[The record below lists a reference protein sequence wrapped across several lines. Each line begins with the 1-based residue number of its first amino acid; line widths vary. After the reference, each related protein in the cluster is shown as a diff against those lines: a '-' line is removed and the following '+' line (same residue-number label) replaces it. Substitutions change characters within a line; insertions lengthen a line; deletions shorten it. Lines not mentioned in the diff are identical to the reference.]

1 MCDYL
6 RSQWRLWYA
15 PPMKEIVPSEPN
27 FSERVLQ
34 YSDELSPFLSDPA
47 KVAGSM
53 NRIPKKQAQKQRLI
67 QAMAEAFEIVGGVP
81 RLALYADKNYGE
93 FLKIIGK
100 QIPVLV
106 QNSIGIQAN
115 GPVTIVS
122 AIPAST
128 LDGEVLEN
136 RPNDE

>member
-1 MCDYL
+1 
-6 RSQWRLWYA
+6 
-15 PPMKEIVPSEPN
+15 MKEIVPSEPN

-122 AIPAST
+122 AIPQSP
-128 LDGEVLEN
+128 LDGEIQGDLEN
-136 RPNDE
+136 E